1 MSLVACVGRRLDG
14 VLRCWC
20 GTEDTFGADD
30 ADWAIYRKIVSTRSH
45 LVRSVQAP
53 STPTPLQNTAAASSD
68 EEEDFASL
76 QAIEQKLLA
85 HDPTFTEE
93 HTHAALSSQRS
104 ALMSAFRPQY
114 EEGDAKGKSRIHL
127 NVERWRVCE
136 AWFSP
141 SMAGV
146 DSAGLGE
153 VLQNV
158 LGRFPDQDK
167 GRLVK
172 VCSPIPALVHLW
184 VVSLSVVCRTYS

>member
-14 VLRCWC
+14 VLRC

-30 ADWAIYRKIVSTRSH
+30 ADWAIYRKIVSSS
-45 LVRSVQAP
+45 LVCPYHAIRDRLTGFIS
-53 STPTPLQNTAAASSD
+53 SQNTAAPSSD

-114 EEGDAKGKSRIHL
+114 EEGDAKGKARIHL

-172 VCSPIPALVHLW
+172 VRVP
-184 VVSLSVVCRTYS
+184 SLSALCTCGRC

>member
-1 MSLVACVGRRLDG
+1 MCVGLGLDG

-30 ADWAIYRKIVSTRSH
+30 ADWAIYRKIVGPSAT
-45 LVRSVQAP
+45 LVDRDPLTP
-53 STPTPLQNTAAASSD
+53 SPFTQNTAAPSSD
-68 EEEDFASL
+68 EEEDFAAL

-114 EEGDAKGKSRIHL
+114 EEGDAQGKSRIHL

-158 LGRFPDQDK
+158 LARFTEQDK

-172 VCSPIPALVHLW
+172 VRFPRPSFTRRRVEETR
-184 VVSLSVVCRTYS
+184 RTSF

>member
-1 MSLVACVGRRLDG
+1 MR
-14 VLRCWC
+14 
-20 GTEDTFGADD
+20 
-30 ADWAIYRKIVSTRSH
+30 
-45 LVRSVQAP
+45 
-53 STPTPLQNTAAASSD
+53 QNTAAASDD
-68 EEEDFASL
+68 EEDDLAQL

-85 HDPTFTEE
+85 HDPTFNQE

-114 EEGDAKGKSRIHL
+114 EEGDAQGKSRIHV
-127 NVERWRVCE
+127 NIERWRVCE

-158 LGRFPDQDK
+158 LARFSDQDK

-172 VCSPIPALVHLW
+172 VRYDPPTSSSTRGLC
-184 VVSLSVVCRTYS
+184 